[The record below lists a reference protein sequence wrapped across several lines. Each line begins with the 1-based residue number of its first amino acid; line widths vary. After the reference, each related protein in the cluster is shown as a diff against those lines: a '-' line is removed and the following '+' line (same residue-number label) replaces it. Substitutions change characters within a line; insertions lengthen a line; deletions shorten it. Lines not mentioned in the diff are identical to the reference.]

1 MICCFGEYV
10 CWETNTISYHPDHF
24 SPRLSP
30 SPPAVPTLE
39 SFFPSLPHPDPD
51 FVRRPSS
58 AAFPSL
64 PAAYLPPHIPEL
76 LLRAGV
82 ERNPGPARR
91 RKAKTPVVDPSPVRS
106 PDPRAPPLDARGAN
120 ASGSGSGSPN
130 SPRKMRPLD
139 SREALVTLSGG
150 RSRSRDPLAFA
161 NPEGRHCSVVVTLSL
176 GALVALEDGA
186 NHLVGAHP
194 LLLQALERTTCAA
207 QTRAIMRKCGSN
219 DPTAV
224 FEFCFGACSAFRFG
238 RSVLVSCARCSAATS
253 ESWEEASSHPHTTT
267 AYTTTAATTS
277 TTSATTATTTA
288 TTTSTATTITAADTG
303 LLPLLPS
310 LSSVDEFEA
319 GEKRACPNCG
329 HFTRRRTT
337 EVPFPPALLMVNV
350 VHIDDG
356 DRDCLPVPFS
366 VGEDLFVPFWVS
378 RQRLPNTDKG
388 HFITSCLRGSPPQ
401 WWSCDTERVSPAP
414 FPVELP
420 SRVVAVCYRRQPRH
434 VAATL
439 LPSVMPV
446 VVVASLPVVPAQQHS
461 FPKVDEPI
469 IIADPRSAIQSDAT
483 TLPHPLAPC
492 PSAPPS
498 PITHPQPDTPSPP
511 TIAHLSTVP
520 QPTSEQF
527 ASHPP
532 AVPDTTALPTVVIPE
547 SSSRPT
553 APENIVSRQPPEL
566 SALPDA
572 TATNDPPP
580 LTTKED
586 DDSLQHLSA
595 VVHESTAAQQ
605 LPPSTA
611 DPLTSPRAGKKAP
624 TKSNKESLKP
634 KSTSINPKRSQSA
647 TPVKKTRTLPP
658 VKNSNKS
665 AAPAQAPDT
674 MGFHPSTTEEHD
686 SHQPAH
692 AASLESTAVQQSPP
706 PTENSPTSPSAGK
719 KAPNKSNKESLKS
732 KLTQKKSTR
741 SHSATPVKMTRTLST
756 ATASR
761 RSIAP
766 VPASDADD
774 IQPSTTEEHDSRPTS
789 PIVLPESAV
798 SPQTPPSTEN
808 SPILPCAGQKALI
821 KTNAESL
828 KTKNTSIDPKRSHSA
843 TPVKKTCTLPTAA
856 GQRQLIA
863 PVQTSDAS
871 NIQPPTT
878 EEHDSILTSPIAT
891 TESAVI
897 SRSPS
902 SAENSP
908 KSKNRATTP
917 RPKNLPPQAD
927 PKRSHSAL
935 PVKKR
940 SYIVQPEILCSCR
953 PLDAPPTQG
962 RHDKHCNRHGLK
974 PTKKLPQPDATEGD
988 FPLPI
993 SQPASP
999 ARPISYVDPVR
1010 AAAESAAPDL
1020 TPNLLPIPLHDI
1032 FCAQIRTVESVPR
1045 RATQA
1050 VSSAFDFCLRRSNS
1064 ALGWW
1069 RLLAFAKLVLCAFPS
1084 RGGGNRKAQADIEL
1098 RARRFVE
1105 GDFAALW
1112 SEAKGTIRT
1121 RQSRGGAPIT
1131 FPVDLDSLPHH
1142 LQSALGTAV
1151 DVDNLSEVA
1160 LHRAVS
1166 RARLGQ
1172 YGRAA
1177 STLSAATIAPDT
1189 DVNLQALM
1197 DKHPHSPEPILPPP
1211 PATER
1216 ILPLGKGKLKK
1227 LLSAF
1232 APGTAP
1238 GPSGFRHQFLV
1249 DIMRRPG
1256 CSIWPQMGDFIARI
1270 ANGDVPIEVRPFMFG
1285 ARLIALLKKDDTLR
1299 PIACGEFF
1307 RRMAGKHLCS

>member
-1 MICCFGEYV
+1 MTFNHPPLR
-10 CWETNTISYHPDHF
+10 NTTHAQLAPSSY
-24 SPRLSP
+24 P
-30 SPPAVPTLE
+30 SPP
-39 SFFPSLPHPDPD
+39 FP
-51 FVRRPSS
+51 
-58 AAFPSL
+58 
-64 PAAYLPPHIPEL
+64 
-76 LLRAGV
+76 
-82 ERNPGPARR
+82 
-91 RKAKTPVVDPSPVRS
+91 
-106 PDPRAPPLDARGAN
+106 
-120 ASGSGSGSPN
+120 
-130 SPRKMRPLD
+130 
-139 SREALVTLSGG
+139 
-150 RSRSRDPLAFA
+150 
-161 NPEGRHCSVVVTLSL
+161 
-176 GALVALEDGA
+176 
-186 NHLVGAHP
+186 
-194 LLLQALERTTCAA
+194 
-207 QTRAIMRKCGSN
+207 
-219 DPTAV
+219 
-224 FEFCFGACSAFRFG
+224 
-238 RSVLVSCARCSAATS
+238 
-253 ESWEEASSHPHTTT
+253 
-267 AYTTTAATTS
+267 
-277 TTSATTATTTA
+277 
-288 TTTSTATTITAADTG
+288 
-303 LLPLLPS
+303 
-310 LSSVDEFEA
+310 
-319 GEKRACPNCG
+319 
-329 HFTRRRTT
+329 
-337 EVPFPPALLMVNV
+337 
-350 VHIDDG
+350 
-356 DRDCLPVPFS
+356 
-366 VGEDLFVPFWVS
+366 
-378 RQRLPNTDKG
+378 
-388 HFITSCLRGSPPQ
+388 
-401 WWSCDTERVSPAP
+401 
-414 FPVELP
+414 
-420 SRVVAVCYRRQPRH
+420 
-434 VAATL
+434 
-439 LPSVMPV
+439 
-446 VVVASLPVVPAQQHS
+446 
-461 FPKVDEPI
+461 
-469 IIADPRSAIQSDAT
+469 
-483 TLPHPLAPC
+483 
-492 PSAPPS
+492 
-498 PITHPQPDTPSPP
+498 
-511 TIAHLSTVP
+511 
-520 QPTSEQF
+520 
-527 ASHPP
+527 
-532 AVPDTTALPTVVIPE
+532 
-547 SSSRPT
+547 
-553 APENIVSRQPPEL
+553 
-566 SALPDA
+566 
-572 TATNDPPP
+572 
-580 LTTKED
+580 
-586 DDSLQHLSA
+586 
-595 VVHESTAAQQ
+595 
-605 LPPSTA
+605 
-611 DPLTSPRAGKKAP
+611 
-624 TKSNKESLKP
+624 
-634 KSTSINPKRSQSA
+634 
-647 TPVKKTRTLPP
+647 
-658 VKNSNKS
+658 
-665 AAPAQAPDT
+665 
-674 MGFHPSTTEEHD
+674 
-686 SHQPAH
+686 
-692 AASLESTAVQQSPP
+692 
-706 PTENSPTSPSAGK
+706 
-719 KAPNKSNKESLKS
+719 
-732 KLTQKKSTR
+732 
-741 SHSATPVKMTRTLST
+741 
-756 ATASR
+756 
-761 RSIAP
+761 
-766 VPASDADD
+766 
-774 IQPSTTEEHDSRPTS
+774 
-789 PIVLPESAV
+789 
-798 SPQTPPSTEN
+798 PQTPPSTEN

-843 TPVKKTCTLPTAA
+843 TPVKKTCTLPTAT

-891 TESAVI
+891 TESAAI
-897 SRSPS
+897 SRPPS

-908 KSKNRATTP
+908 KSKNRTRTP
-917 RPKNLPPQAD
+917 RPKNLPPTSRSQALALRATCQKEGPTLCNRKSFAAVVRSTRHL
-927 PKRSHSAL
+927 PKGVTTNS
-935 PVKKR
+935 
-940 SYIVQPEILCSCR
+940 CS
-953 PLDAPPTQG
+953 
-962 RHDKHCNRHGLK
+962 RHGLK
-974 PTKKLPQPDATEGD
+974 PTKKLPQPDAKEGD

-1177 STLSAATIAPDT
+1177 STLSAATIAADT

-1307 RRMAGKHLCS
+1307 RRMAGKHLCSLAIPAAGPRLLSRGQFGVGVKGGGEALTSALRRLGNAIALMAPSANPDDTPVCLKVDMSNAFNLNARQIFITAAENYCPVLSRHVRAAYATHSLLFFGSHSFYSAEGEQQGDPLGPLLFSICLDLLLARLPPEIKAALAADDWFLDDGTIVGPRWAVRAYLDFLIKEGPSVGVFINPTKCELISTSNDHRPTFPEIGTFLPFSAWSLLGAPCGDVSFCTNFTDKLLEKAARKNRCIAAMAAFDPHAAYATLRFCGGFALACFTARATPFGNYSAYDDSVQAALTDIGIPATSLAWQQASLPLRHGGLGLRQTALHAPTAFLSAAVDAARLAPYAVTIALPEDPFVGAALAAPLLATFPSVAAKAAQVMQEPVAVAPRHLQKSFSRAIDASCADSLILALDAPSRARVCSLRGPGAQAWKMALPSATPALLGPRPRVHHHQPAPPGLAHRRVPFRMQRLSQSCCRRVWTPRHQVYERWLAHSCPPRRP